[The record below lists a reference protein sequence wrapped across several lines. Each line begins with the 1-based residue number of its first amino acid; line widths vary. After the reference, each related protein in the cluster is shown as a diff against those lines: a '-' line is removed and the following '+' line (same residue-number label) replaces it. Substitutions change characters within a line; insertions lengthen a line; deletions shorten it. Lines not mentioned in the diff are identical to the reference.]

1 MSKHARFKLV
11 STVAT
16 ASIAM
21 LATSASAEA
30 PASPDRAWSIPQSA
44 IDRAALLSNGDP
56 LVRKGLDL
64 PALIDLAERTNPDT
78 RVAWEMARQA
88 AAAEGLVESSYLP
101 QLTLQALGGFQHT
114 PLPAPKNLVPAGYFV
129 SNTAEIV
136 PMLAVKWLLFD
147 FGRREAQMQGA
158 KADSFVA
165 NVAFTG
171 VHEKLVFAVSQAYF
185 DLGASQGRLRA
196 AQQAVKTAKTTEDAA
211 LAKRDRGLATVVAVA
226 QAQRQ
231 TAQARYRVAATEGAL
246 RISRA
251 NLVAVLGIPA
261 SSDLDVVDSAAL
273 ALPSAPGVAISD
285 AIKQAL
291 SHRPDILAA
300 VGKLDSA
307 EASLKA
313 ERRSYYPT
321 IEVSGQAFQNIGALS
336 SDGKPYSTIDKP
348 GGSIFL
354 AFSVPLFDGGLRAN
368 RVQIAEAKVKQTEEQ
383 LSQARDTA
391 AQQVVRTYNQL
402 TTSLAE
408 FDAAIALGQAAHSA
422 YDAALRSYQEGVG
435 TYTDLSAEESAVV
448 QAETQIEDARA
459 SAHTAAAAL
468 AFAVGSEGS
477 TGGVVP

>member
-1 MSKHARFKLV
+1 MSKHARFNLI

-16 ASIAM
+16 ASVAA
-21 LATSASAEA
+21 LATRAIAEA
-30 PASPDRAWSIPQSA
+30 PAAPDRAWSIPQSA
-44 IDRAALLSNGDP
+44 IDRAAQLSDGDP
-56 LVRKGLDL
+56 LARKGLDL
-64 PALIDLAERTNPDT
+64 PALIDLAERTNPET
-78 RVAWEMARQA
+78 RVAWEAAREA

-101 QLTLQALGGFQHT
+101 QLTLQALSGFQHT

-147 FGRREAQMQGA
+147 FGRRDAQMQGA

-171 VHEKLVFAVSQAYF
+171 AHEKLVFAVSQAYF

-231 TAQARYRVAATEGAL
+231 TAQARYRLAATEGAL

-261 SSDLDVVDSAAL
+261 GSDLEVVDSAGL
-273 ALPSAPGVAISD
+273 ALPSAPSAAISD

-336 SDGKPYSTIDKP
+336 SDGKSYSTIDKT

-354 AFSVPLFDGGLRAN
+354 AFSMPLFDGGLRAN
-368 RVQIAEAKVKQTEEQ
+368 RVRIAEAKVKQTEEQ
-383 LSQARDTA
+383 LEQARDTA
-391 AQQVVRTYNQL
+391 AQQVVRAYNEL

-408 FDAAIALGQAAHSA
+408 FDAAVALGRAAHSA

-459 SAHTAAAAL
+459 SSHTAAAAL
-468 AFAVGSEGS
+468 AFAVGSEGG
-477 TGGVVP
+477 TGSVAP